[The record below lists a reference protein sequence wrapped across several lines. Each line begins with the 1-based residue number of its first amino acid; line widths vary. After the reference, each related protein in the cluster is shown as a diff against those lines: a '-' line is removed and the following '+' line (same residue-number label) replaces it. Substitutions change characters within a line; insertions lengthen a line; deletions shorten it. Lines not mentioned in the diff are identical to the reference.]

1 MTKALATKAELRTV
15 PKFRE
20 YEEVLEWFRTNG
32 EGDLPAEHK
41 RRLKLWKF
49 ADAQVCKGYL
59 SLETVAKMMIKEF
72 PEEKLTL
79 KTAWRHVTNA
89 VNYYNSSQ
97 NLSKITQIRMVM
109 RQLDDFIAIM
119 RTVLPNKPTDA
130 GKLLLE
136 ALKQKTALVAQ
147 MRDEDPE
154 AAGAGDTWLIFDSD
168 HLKHGYPDIT
178 ERQLDTLFEEFIE
191 AEIIDEDEANQLRQ
205 EVGLKPKDIK
215 QIPE

>member
-1 MTKALATKAELRTV
+1 MSKALATKGELRTV
-15 PKFRE
+15 PQYRE

-32 EGDLPAEHK
+32 EGDLPPEFK

-59 SLETVAKMMIKEF
+59 SLETVAKMMIAEF

-89 VNYYNSSQ
+89 VNYYNSSK
-97 NLSKITQIRMVM
+97 NLSKSTHIRMIM
-109 RQLDDFIAIM
+109 RQIDDFIAVM
-119 RTVLPNKPTDA
+119 WKVLPNKPTDA
-130 GKLLLE
+130 GKLFLE

-147 MRDEDPE
+147 MRDEDPD
-154 AAGAGDTWLIFDSD
+154 APGAGETWLIFDSD

>member
-15 PKFRE
+15 PQYRE
-20 YEEVLEWFRTNG
+20 YEEVLDWFRTNG
-32 EGDLPAEHK
+32 EGDLPAEFK

-59 SLETVAKMMIKEF
+59 SLETVAKMLIAEF

-97 NLSKITQIRMVM
+97 NLSKTTQIRMIM
-109 RQLDDFIAIM
+109 RQLDDFLSVMWKI
-119 RTVLPNKPTDA
+119 LPNRPSDA
-130 GKLLLE
+130 GKLFLE
-136 ALKQKTALVAQ
+136 AVKEKRALVSQ
-147 MRDEDPE
+147 MKEEDPNS
-154 AAGAGDTWLIFDSD
+154 AGGGETWLIFDSD

-178 ERQLDTLFEEFIE
+178 ERQLEKMFEEFID
-191 AEIIDEDEANQLRQ
+191 AEIIDEDEANILRN

-215 QIPE
+215 PVSE